1 MLSLLSHDLYF
12 FLIGFLCVCVGVSL
26 GFGLRTCG
34 LTAQEVRAAF
44 GMSSVEK
51 KAYSKLG
58 LRALLYYVTTT
69 LIAAL
74 TGIALTSI
82 IQPGKVHSHSEM
94 SSSENIGVHTVD
106 SFLDLLRNMFPSNLV
121 EACFK
126 KVNNAVSIFLFFSD
140 SSDLFLLTIAVAGS
154 SDGINILGLLVF
166 CTALGL
172 VLGGMENKGQPLRDF
187 FTCLNTA
194 IMNLVNI
201 VMCSATLPVTFH
213 CMEEM
218 HKMDKKVT
226 RFMLPLGATMNMD
239 GAALYEAV
247 AALFIAQIHNIDFS
261 IGQIVILSF
270 IVTAASTG
278 AAGIP
283 QAGMVSMLIVLTSV
297 GLPAESI
304 SLLMLVDW
312 ILDRLR
318 TATNVLGDCI
328 GVGVVQHLSRNE
340 LERKSMGQ
348 TKGSWVKCLAPF

>member
-1 MLSLLSHDLYF
+1 FVL
-12 FLIGFLCVCVGVSL
+12 
-26 GFGLRTCG
+26 
-34 LTAQEVRAAF
+34 LTATAVVVGSHYLSFPGELLMRVLQLMVLPLVVSSLIA

-126 KVNNAVSIFLFFSD
+126 KVNNAVSIFLFFKNHACN
-140 SSDLFLLTIAVAGS
+140 LTATGAERPIHNETIAVAGS

-318 TATNVLGDCI
+318 TATNVLGDSAVLIEFDTILCTN
-328 GVGVVQHLSRNE
+328 VSRCVQF
-340 LERKSMGQ
+340 G
-348 TKGSWVKCLAPF
+348 F